1 MSECTKDDVRQER
14 LTVGAGLKLETGAA
28 GSVAGGGASSD
39 LQQVRR
45 VGLQAVQGHVAA
57 AGSEDGVAGLL
68 LLLPRGGDK
77 SKRKI
82 WLFSFQT
89 CIQAQTPPLDTPTSL
104 INYAFH
110 ILRLLSQRSPL
121 IKQQQDL
128 HTTSA

>member
-1 MSECTKDDVRQER
+1 MSECPRDDVRQER

-39 LQQVRR
+39 LQKVRR

-77 SKRKI
+77 SRRRS
-82 WLFSFQT
+82 WLFSFQA
-89 CIQAQTPPLDTPTSL
+89 CIQAQTPPSTPP
-104 INYAFH
+104 
-110 ILRLLSQRSPL
+110 QV
-121 IKQQQDL
+121 
-128 HTTSA
+128 